1 MLGMVGDYERHAPPA
16 AGDICRGEHVD
27 GGRRGS
33 SVNPGPARG
42 AHSLHLRN
50 LYIYIHS
57 ADYYL
62 SFFCLSQKTVTSNI
76 KDNFI
81 I

>member
-1 MLGMVGDYERHAPPA
+1 MIIFVIVGDEDKDHAPPA
-16 AGDICRGEHVD
+16 AGDICRGGHIN

-50 LYIYIHS
+50 LYIFIHS
-57 ADYYL
+57 TDYY
-62 SFFCLSQKTVTSNI
+62 
-76 KDNFI
+76 
-81 I
+81 